1 MKNSYSSLD
10 LSCPMQIHVNALLL
24 LLERHT
30 LGVPIKVEFQPLIR
44 QGVQTVGL
52 ETMEGIKSR
61 IYEGIVQ
68 QEKKD
73 KGNWLSLTGPDSS
86 ATTCSP

>member
-1 MKNSYSSLD
+1 MVVL
-10 LSCPMQIHVNALLL
+10 CPCMPALLL

-30 LGVPIKVEFQPLIR
+30 LGVPIKEEFQQLISE
-44 QGVQTVGL
+44 GVQTVGL

-68 QEKKD
+68 QDEKD
-73 KGNWLSLTGPDSS
+73 TGNGHH
-86 ATTCSP
+86 

>member
-1 MKNSYSSLD
+1 MDEKSGLHFR
-10 LSCPMQIHVNALLL
+10 CPDADPSQCVTAPT
-24 LLERHT
+24 RTSHT
-30 LGVPIKVEFQPLIR
+30 GCSHQGRVSAADQ

-68 QEKKD
+68 QEEKD
-73 KGNWLSLTGPDSS
+73 RGEWPSLKLACPYL
-86 ATTCSP
+86 CLPYFV

>member
-1 MKNSYSSLD
+1 M
-10 LSCPMQIHVNALLL
+10 PALLL

-30 LGVPIKVEFQPLIR
+30 LGVPIKEEFQQLISE
-44 QGVQTVGL
+44 GVQTVGL

-68 QEKKD
+68 QDEKD
-73 KGNWLSLTGPDSS
+73 TGNGHH
-86 ATTCSP
+86 